1 MKKNEARTYI
11 NIVDNAIFNCYQAFA
26 ERIKPLSSEPQLL
39 DFYSSSK
46 GEKNGEQLFFT
57 VGTGLVAYAL
67 YKAPPQSNFKKY

>member
-46 GEKNGEQLFFT
+46 GEKMVNNYFLQW
-57 VGTGLVAYAL
+57 VQVW
-67 YKAPPQSNFKKY
+67 